1 MAKKRLSHGLWG
13 IAKVVSLAMA
23 GDYVALG
30 SFAGVVQART
40 GDLCYFLFFFQ
51 GGAQPN
57 SGAFVSN
64 AILHPK
70 ETHGLNLHEPHWSW
84 TSGRPYLDQGLR
96 RSDHRAPSLAR
107 GGPCLAV

>member
-40 GDLCYFLFFFQ
+40 GDLCYFLFFF
-51 GGAQPN
+51 
-57 SGAFVSN
+57 
-64 AILHPK
+64 
-70 ETHGLNLHEPHWSW
+70 
-84 TSGRPYLDQGLR
+84 SGRGSAQLGRLR
-96 RSDHRAPSLAR
+96 LKRHPSSEGNAR
-107 GGPCLAV
+107 TEPA